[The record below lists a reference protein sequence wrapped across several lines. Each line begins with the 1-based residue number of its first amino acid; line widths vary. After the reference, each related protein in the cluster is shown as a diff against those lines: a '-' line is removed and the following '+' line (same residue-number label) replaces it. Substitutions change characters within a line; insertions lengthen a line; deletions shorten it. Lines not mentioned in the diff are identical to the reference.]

1 MPKRSRL
8 NAPSGAQCFPTVFDG
23 VPDTDYQSQCTFWCS
38 VLSDKN
44 PYRQKA
50 KALSSQC
57 TFWCSVLSDLGTW
70 LYGSGALLGS
80 QCTFWCSVLSDPDR
94 PQAQPSG
101 VCLNAPSG
109 AQCFPTHGCRA
120 GRGSVR
126 VVSMHLLVLS
136 AFRLQSIP
144 SPTQTATSQCTFWCS
159 VLSDQLTLKR
169 RRRHNRSQ
177 CTFWCSVL
185 SDSKTQSLLARP
197 ITVSMHLLVLSAF
210 RLRPQ
215 KTAPQRRLPERNR
228 RRPGKHHIESAR
240 TCPIKPHNREIPPQ
254 TTPAPPTPLPTST
267 PPTFNEPK
275 PKNRRL
281 TTTSR

>member
-210 RLRPQ
+210 RLLTCTPY
-215 KTAPQRRLPERNR
+215 TWCTHSLNAPSGAQCFPTPPPENR
-228 RRPGKHHIESAR
+228 A
-240 TCPIKPHNREIPPQ
+240 
-254 TTPAPPTPLPTST
+254 TTPFTGTKSPPTWKAPHRIGSHLS
-267 PPTFNEPK
+267 N
-275 PKNRRL
+275 
-281 TTTSR
+281 